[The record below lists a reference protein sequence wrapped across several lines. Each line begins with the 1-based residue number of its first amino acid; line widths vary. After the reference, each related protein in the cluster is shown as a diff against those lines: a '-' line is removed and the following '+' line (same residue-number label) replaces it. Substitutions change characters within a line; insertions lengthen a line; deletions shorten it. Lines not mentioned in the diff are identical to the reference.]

1 MPSEANR
8 KRRRRGRRLLI
19 PFAVLLSSQAVFGAA
34 LSWVLPSWAAALSA
48 LLGFV
53 LLVRL
58 TLKIWADP
66 PRPVWRTRLLDEP
79 MFLHFGASMG
89 SLVIL
94 PVALL
99 AAGAASA
106 LGGARF
112 DFRSVC
118 LLGYGVG
125 WVLAAY
131 ALWVERRRVRVRE
144 LEVSIEG
151 LPLPFDGYRIV
162 QLTDLHIGSFDR
174 LARGLFWA
182 ELANSTRADLALCTG
197 DLVTSGPFYYEDAA
211 KVLGALTARDGTI
224 TVLGNHDQW
233 EPERFARLIEAE
245 GVRVLRNQWVTVERD
260 GAAIVVAGLDDHR
273 FTKRDDLG
281 LALRGRPD
289 GVTTILLSH
298 YPTFFKAAAARGV
311 DLVLSGHTHNGQ
323 VGLPFI
329 GDRWNFARLTGQATR
344 GLFTQDK
351 TQLYVSAG
359 LGTSGPPLRLGVLPE
374 IAVFTLRRRA
384 SGPLPG

>member
-1 MPSEANR
+1 
-8 KRRRRGRRLLI
+8 LLI
-19 PFAVLLSSQAVFGAA
+19 PFAVLFASQVVFGAA
-34 LSWVLPSWAAALSA
+34 LSWVFPGWVAALLA
-48 LLGFV
+48 LLGFAA
-53 LLVRL
+53 LVRL

-66 PRPVWRTRLLDEP
+66 PRPVWRIRLLDEP
-79 MFLHFGASMG
+79 LFLHFGASMG

-94 PVALL
+94 PLGLLVTL
-99 AAGAASA
+99 AATLLGAAA
-106 LGGARF
+106 P
-112 DFRSVC
+112 DFRALS
-118 LLGYGVG
+118 LAGYGTG
-125 WVLAAY
+125 FLLAAY
-131 ALWVERRRVRVRE
+131 ALWIERRRVQVRE

-151 LPLPFDGYRIV
+151 LPLAFEGYRIV

-174 LARGLFWA
+174 LSRGLAWA

-197 DLVTSGPFYYEDAA
+197 DLVTSGPFYYQDAA
-211 KVLGALTARDGTI
+211 KVLGALDARDGTI

-233 EPERFARLIEAE
+233 EPERFVRLIEAE

-260 GAAIVVAGLDDHR
+260 GACLVVAGLDDHR
-273 FTKRDDLG
+273 FTQRDDLG

-298 YPTFFKAAAARGV
+298 YPTFFEAAAARGV

-323 VGLPFI
+323 IGLPFF

-344 GLFTQDK
+344 GLFKKDR

-374 IAVFTLRRRA
+374 IAVFTLRR
-384 SGPLPG
+384 S